1 MEPSVLTSDVTP
13 MSNKEFYKLK
23 YKVNERIG
31 YYASSKIKSSLREYK
46 HNIINSNKDV
56 EKLREVHES
65 IQKDIAE
72 LNQEYQELKGEYED
86 TSNNNEILL
95 EKLKK
100 KYNIDETTEEVIKK
114 KIEEAIKKKIAEKIE
129 DLNKSLK
136 SITEKKKEIMDDV
149 HYNDMLIE
157 KIKNTF
163 KPHEN
168 TEFYNYIKDSLE
180 RLNATP
186 IDLDET
192 VDQLKTNLNK
202 LLIIYDPNY
211 SNKYGGKLKIKITI
225 NKTKRNKSKKQSKKR
240 NKKSK
245 NNINPLQIQ

>member
-13 MSNKEFYKLK
+13 MSYKEFNKLK
-23 YKVNERIG
+23 YEVNERIG
-31 YYASSKIKSSLREYK
+31 YYASSKITSSLREYK

-100 KYNIDETTEEVIKK
+100 KYNIDETTEKAIKK

-129 DLNKSLK
+129 DLNKSIK
-136 SITEKKKEIMDDV
+136 SITEKKKEIIMDDV
-149 HYNDMLIE
+149 DYNDMLIE

-163 KPHEN
+163 KPHKN
-168 TEFYNYIKDSLE
+168 TEFYDYIKDSLE

-186 IDLDET
+186 IDLDKT
-192 VDQLKTNLNK
+192 ADQLKTNLNK

-225 NKTKRNKSKKQSKKR
+225 NKTKRNKSKKQSKRKR

-245 NNINPLQIQ
+245 KQH